1 MQAIPTGVKT
11 YEPSVCIEAVLEQT
25 VLLHPL
31 GQFLDSIALQDAAF
45 FIFQQKEE
53 KQNIITL
60 KRVGLSFRGTAKK
73 TMVSVSSVS

>member
-53 KQNIITL
+53 K
-60 KRVGLSFRGTAKK
+60 
-73 TMVSVSSVS
+73 